1 MKSILIMKE
10 LLIFLLFLFSA
21 SSSFAAEQRYTVP
34 LEDSPFCG
42 PRDAPV
48 TMIEFLDY
56 Q

>member
-1 MKSILIMKE
+1 MKK
-10 LLIFLLFLFSA
+10 IFITLVILFSA
-21 SSSFAAEQRYTVP
+21 SYAFTAEQRYTVP